1 MGDRHPGKQGGGKA
15 SKGSEDEKRQSA
27 SKAPAGSP
35 VFAGAHGWSILIHPL
50 LLDKIEA
57 ITAVVERE
65 RVKDPDGGPGP
76 NAKLLGHLLD
86 LMFDKIPQRPGD
98 AIYRGGDS
106 LPPGWFRG
114 KTGNGRY
121 RLFYRFD
128 STARLIVYAWVNDEQ
143 NLRTYG
149 SRTDAYAVFGDM
161 VADGNPPTDWPA
173 LRAAAEDEKVLERAR
188 KVAPYRKGHR

>member
-1 MGDRHPGKQGGGKA
+1 MGDRQRGMRGATAATARVGETRPGPPN
-15 SKGSEDEKRQSA
+15 
-27 SKAPAGSP
+27 APAASTALP
-35 VFAGAHGWSILIHPL
+35 EAHGWSILMHPL

-57 ITAVVERE
+57 LTAVVERD
-65 RVKDPDGGPGP
+65 RAKDPDGGPGP

-106 LPPGWFRG
+106 LPAGWFRG

-128 STARLIVYAWVNDEQ
+128 STTRLIVYAWVNDEQ

-149 SRTDAYAVFGDM
+149 SRTDAYAVFCDM
-161 VADGNPPTDWPA
+161 VADGNPPKDWSA
-173 LRAAAEDEKVLERAR
+173 LRAAAEDKKVLERAK
-188 KVAPYRKGHR
+188 KVATYREAHR